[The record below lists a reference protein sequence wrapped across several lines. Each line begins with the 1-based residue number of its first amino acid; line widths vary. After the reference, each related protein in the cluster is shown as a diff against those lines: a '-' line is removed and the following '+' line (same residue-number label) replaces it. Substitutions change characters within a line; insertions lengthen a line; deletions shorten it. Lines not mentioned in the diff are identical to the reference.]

1 MSEAGSRMFSWFRLR
16 GVSITQEGTYYFL
29 VFIFILAGAI
39 VRSNIQLLMILACML
54 LGPLLFNLWVVTSSL
69 RHLKFSR
76 RVPSLLSCDDP
87 FFVEL
92 TAKNGGR
99 HATYAVVIEDKLIQ
113 VEGYDPEPA
122 QEVDVFFA
130 KIGNKDEAAISYKAV
145 IRKRG
150 KYQLG
155 PLSATTAFPLGLMRS
170 TRLDTLV
177 TTIVVMPR
185 LGQMTP
191 AWRRMIQQEKSG
203 FASSRRQ
210 HGLLEGDFYGLREW
224 RNGDPKQWIHWR
236 SSAKQGELV
245 VRQFEKQ
252 NQQDFVLIV
261 DAWLP
266 ESPTEEDKDR
276 AERIISMAATAVREL
291 AVVGGC
297 QLQLISCGEST
308 ESIVG
313 NVSQAFVVQAM
324 HDLAVLVPSSQL
336 DIGSTM
342 ANCLRTSRPGARVI
356 LLTTR
361 KTDLS
366 DTEAFAAVWNDSK
379 LRSELGR
386 VKTVSA
392 GRGDDGMF
400 FHMPTPRNI
409 KKSESLV

>member
-29 VFIFILAGAI
+29 VFLFILAGAI

-69 RHLKFSR
+69 RNLKFSR

-92 TAKNGGR
+92 MAKNAGR
-99 HATYAVVIEDKLIQ
+99 HATYAVVIEDKLMQ

-130 KIGNKDEAAISYKAV
+130 KIGSKDEAVISYKAV

-177 TTIVVMPR
+177 TTVVVMPR
-185 LGQMTP
+185 LGQMMP
-191 AWRRMIQQEKSG
+191 PWRRMIQQEKSG

-266 ESPTEEDKDR
+266 DDPTDEDKER
-276 AERIISMAATAVREL
+276 AERMISMAATAVREL
-291 AVVGGC
+291 AVAGGC
-297 QLQLISCGEST
+297 QLQLISCGETT

-324 HDLAVLVPSSQL
+324 HDLAVLVPSSEL
-336 DIGSTM
+336 DLGETM
-342 ANCLRTSRPGARVI
+342 ANCLRTSRSGARVV

-366 DTEAFAAVWNDSK
+366 DTEVFAAVWNDAK

-392 GRGDDGMF
+392 GRGDDEKF

-409 KKSESLV
+409 NKSESLL

>member
-1 MSEAGSRMFSWFRLR
+1 MSETGSRMFSWFRLR

-69 RHLKFSR
+69 RNLKFSR
-76 RVPSLLSCDDP
+76 RVPSLLSCDEA

-92 TAKNGGR
+92 TAKNAGR
-99 HATYAVVIEDKLIQ
+99 HATYAVVIEDKLMQ

-122 QEVDVFFA
+122 QDVDVFFA
-130 KIGNKDEAAISYKAV
+130 KIGSKDEAAISYKAV

-150 KYQLG
+150 KYELG

-170 TRLDTLV
+170 KRLDTLV

-224 RNGDPKQWIHWR
+224 RTGDPKQWIHWR
-236 SSAKQGELV
+236 SSAKQGELM

-261 DAWLP
+261 DAWVPDLA
-266 ESPTEEDKDR
+266 TEEDKDR

-291 AVVGGC
+291 AMVGGC
-297 QLQLISCGEST
+297 QLQLISCGETS

-324 HDLAVLVPSSQL
+324 HDLAVLVPSSDL
-336 DIGSTM
+336 EIGAVM
-342 ANCLRTSRPGARVI
+342 ANCLRTSRPGSRVI

-366 DTEAFAAVWNDSK
+366 DTEVFADVWNDST

-392 GRGDDGMF
+392 GRGDDGML
-400 FHMPTPRNI
+400 FHMPTPRKN
-409 KKSESLV
+409 KKAES